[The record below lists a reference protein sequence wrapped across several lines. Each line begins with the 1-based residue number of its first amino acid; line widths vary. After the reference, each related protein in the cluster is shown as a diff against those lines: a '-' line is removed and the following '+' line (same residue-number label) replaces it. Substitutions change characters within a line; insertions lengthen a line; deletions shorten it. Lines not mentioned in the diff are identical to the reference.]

1 MPDTDLRSAYEAE
14 VRALA
19 ESAAGLRAQGWGDEP
34 LARWATAQRNA
45 LKQRFRALTPA
56 DQRARL
62 EAWTL
67 RRYGNALGPTAEQ
80 LHASGRSW
88 REIVEGAC
96 RPGRYRGHEVF

>member
-1 MPDTDLRSAYEAE
+1 MSDTDLRAAYEAQ

-19 ESAAGLRAQGWGDEP
+19 AAAESLRAQGCDEEQ

-67 RRYGNALGPTAEQ
+67 RRYGNLLGPTAEQ
-80 LHASGRSW
+80 LHAGGRSW
-88 REIVEGAC
+88 REIVDGAC
-96 RPGRYRGHEVF
+96 RPGRYRGHDTG